1 MTYTDTEIYNGDST
15 VITIRIFI
23 NKLEEI
29 ENKWV
34 DITRKNAKDTIAKN
48 AIKKI

>member
-15 VITIRIFI
+15 AITIRIFI
-23 NKLEEI
+23 NKLEI

>member
-1 MTYTDTEIYNGDST
+1 MTYTDTEIYYGHST
-15 VITIRIFI
+15 ATKIRIFI

-34 DITRKNAKDTIAKN
+34 DITRKNAKGTIAKN